1 MEWLTSRHSD
11 TCGVASN
18 MVSPAASDSE
28 YPDRIMRAAA
38 LANRVLKPV
47 PLAAGVGG
55 ALLACALVLWIHYG
69 TAVFVETIA
78 VGLAGCF

>member
-1 MEWLTSRHSD
+1 
-11 TCGVASN
+11 
-18 MVSPAASDSE
+18 
-28 YPDRIMRAAA
+28 MRAAA

-78 VGLAGCF
+78 AGLAGCF